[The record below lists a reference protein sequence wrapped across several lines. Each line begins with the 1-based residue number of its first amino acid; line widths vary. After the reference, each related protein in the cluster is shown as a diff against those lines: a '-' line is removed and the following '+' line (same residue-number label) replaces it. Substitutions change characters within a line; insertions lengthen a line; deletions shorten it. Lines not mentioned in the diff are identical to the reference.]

1 MKTLTDAQL
10 AEFEQH
16 GAITVD
22 TPFTSAELDAVEAV
36 WDRLCARD
44 DVTTLRTGPRRDA
57 ELGGFFDQ
65 ACLDVFQ
72 HAWIEAAAKQLLLAE
87 AVHLYQT
94 AGTIVWPASPGGDD
108 SSEGGW
114 QAEWAQAAHIDTQ
127 TTWADFTARPRRTI
141 LCIWLWLSDVP
152 AERGAMRYVPVR
164 PTVTPTTD
172 PWHRPHLLRPRPTP
186 GQRYSACL
194 QGSHRPIASHWETA
208 LSDEH
213 RTQLP
218 RVHGLRLQ
226 PTPAVPSYP
235 EIIPDADRWL
245 GTEPTAVVARRG
257 QATLI
262 TTSVVHSAWKNRDAV
277 PRKAIQ
283 CQITAAGVSI
293 GHPRSE
299 CEAVSKLYPEL
310 RRRFRPE
317 RQHLAMPSP
326 IIHRES
332 GHEDKWLE
340 GGHVRSAAAKL

>member
-57 ELGGFFDQ
+57 ELGGYFDQ
-65 ACLDVFQ
+65 PCLDVFQ
-72 HAWIEAAAKQLLLAE
+72 HPWVEAAAKQLLLAE

-164 PTVTPTTD
+164 P
-172 PWHRPHLLRPRPTP
+172 PTP
-186 GQRYSACL
+186 PPASPSTASTARQRCSACL

-213 RTQLP
+213 RAQLP

-262 TTSVVHSAWKNRDAV
+262 TTSVVHSAWKNRDVV

-310 RRRFRPE
+310 RWRLRPE
-317 RQHLAMPSP
+317 RRHLAMPSP

>member
-1 MKTLTDAQL
+1 MAGGVGSG
-10 AEFEQH
+10 
-16 GAITVD
+16 GAHRH
-22 TPFTSAELDAVEAV
+22 A
-36 WDRLCARD
+36 D
-44 DVTTLRTGPRRDA
+44 DV
-57 ELGGFFDQ
+57 GGLHGQ
-65 ACLDVFQ
+65 A
-72 HAWIEAAAKQLLLAE
+72 APNNP
-87 AVHLYQT
+87 VHLALAVGC
-94 AGTIVWPASPGGDD
+94 AGGARSHALRPGASHGH
-108 SSEGGW
+108 SL
-114 QAEWAQAAHIDTQ
+114 A
-127 TTWADFTARPRRTI
+127 
-141 LCIWLWLSDVP
+141 
-152 AERGAMRYVPVR
+152 
-164 PTVTPTTD
+164 TTD

-194 QGSHRPIASHWETA
+194 QGSHRPIASHWEAA

-213 RTQLP
+213 RAQLP

-226 PTPAVPSYP
+226 PTPALPSYP
-235 EIIPDADRWL
+235 EVIPEADRWL

-262 TTSVVHSAWKNRDAV
+262 TTSVVHSAWKNRDVV

-283 CQITAAGVSI
+283 CQITAAGVSV

-317 RQHLAMPSP
+317 RRHLAMPSP

-340 GGHVRSAAAKL
+340 GGHVCAAAAKL